1 MRNLSLFFQALV
13 RMATDGTYMGM
24 MNETL
29 GNNGIDW
36 DGLGSPPE
44 EEQDIHVYTTPTT
57 QANKKARQEF
67 L

>member
-1 MRNLSLFFQALV
+1 MV
-13 RMATDGTYMGM
+13 TDGTYMGM